1 MTFRQNCPC
10 AHVSFWYDE
19 ARLAKPDPDLG
30 NDGLT
35 GTTVSSTNLISR
47 LLRAL
52 EQSWHRFWWPEDH
65 PDLDKGWSL
74 EFEAPL
80 FSKVELLLAGGLPR
94 SLLPRREQQQTK
106 V

>member
-1 MTFRQNCPC
+1 MSPN
-10 AHVSFWYDE
+10 
-19 ARLAKPDPDLG
+19 LG
-30 NDGLT
+30 NADPGSGHHELT

-47 LLRAL
+47 LLLAL

-65 PDLDKGWSL
+65 PDLEKGWSL